1 VRQRTKALK
10 IRDRRTQTV
19 VLTVTISGGITL
31 MRPDDDAQT
40 FTARADGALYQSKQG
55 GRDRVTFA

>member
-1 VRQRTKALK
+1 
-10 IRDRRTQTV
+10 V